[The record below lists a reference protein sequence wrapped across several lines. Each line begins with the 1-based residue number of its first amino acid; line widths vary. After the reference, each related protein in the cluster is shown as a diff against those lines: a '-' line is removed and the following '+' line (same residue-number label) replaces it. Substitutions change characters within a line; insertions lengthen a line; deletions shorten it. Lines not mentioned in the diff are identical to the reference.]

1 MAANATGRSIR
12 AMHRTLSSVST
23 AIGVGLETNVR
34 KLLILLTRQSGRAR
48 SLSSQ
53 RLMARRRVVRVP
65 PRRMVCRV
73 ENLAD
78 FRNGISNRDFDTLL
92 QGCVR

>member
-1 MAANATGRSIR
+1 
-12 AMHRTLSSVST
+12 MHRTLSSVSA

-34 KLLILLTRQSGRAR
+34 KLLMLLTRQSGQAR
-48 SLSSQ
+48 SQSCQ

-65 PRRMVCRV
+65 PGRMVCRV

-78 FRNGISNRDFDTLL
+78 FRNCVSDRDFDPLL
-92 QGCVR
+92 QGRVR